1 MNQVWTV
8 LARFG
13 RRVAAVIAECNYAQR
28 RWTTLMTSPDSYLTD
43 RDQAPDDYAEFLFRT
58 SGALT
63 REPTASHR
71 ANGQL
76 VR

>member
-1 MNQVWTV
+1 MNQVWTL

-13 RRVAAVIAECNYAQR
+13 RRVAATVAECNYAQR
-28 RWTTLMTSPDSYLTD
+28 RWFTLMTSPDSYLTE

-63 REPTASHR
+63 REPTASRR
-71 ANGQL
+71 ANGQF
-76 VR
+76 VG